1 MRTLTCLV
9 GFTIATLTLPFR
21 ASADTIVD
29 VASFAFNGT
38 NFAFDGFQIQPFDPL
53 LGTLDE
59 VSIGITGVLNVSAPT
74 IVQPLPPPPGGPGG
88 FVPYSYRIDVTN
100 EFVGL
105 FGNLFE
111 FSPDAQFA
119 FTGVAS
125 GAGEQAVFSQLFTY
139 DFTLTNITD
148 LIGFAPVNS
157 SGVTTPPLA
166 VAQRSDFLPT
176 LADQY
181 VMETRFAGSFSQGIP
196 TPISLSGGG
205 SVQTTYRYT
214 PNPVPEPA
222 TLLLFATGTLGLL
235 TRRKPPTGR
244 R

>member
-1 MRTLTCLV
+1 MRVLTCLL
-9 GFTIATLTLPFR
+9 GLTIATLSLPFR

-29 VASFAFNGT
+29 VASFAFSGT

-74 IVQPLPPPPGGPGG
+74 LVLPLPPPPGGPGG
-88 FVPYSYRIDVTN
+88 FLGYSYRIDVTN

-111 FSPDAQFA
+111 LSPEAQFA
-119 FTGVAS
+119 FTGFAS

-139 DFTLTNITD
+139 GFTLTNITD
-148 LIGFAPVNS
+148 LIGFAPVDS
-157 SGVTTPPLA
+157 SGVTIPPFA

-181 VMETRFAGSFSQGIP
+181 VMETRFAGSFTQGIP

-205 SVQTTYRYT
+205 TVQTTYRYT
-214 PNPVPEPA
+214 PTPVPEPT
-222 TLLLFATGTLGLL
+222 TLFLFVTGTLGLL
-235 TRRKPPTGR
+235 AARRKPPTG
-244 R
+244 